1 MFYELFVS
9 LADLFAQ
16 HGYHLYLI
24 GGSSRDFLL
33 KIACFDMDLVT
44 DATPQ
49 KVLEILDGGDTTFI
63 RYGIVKYK
71 YDNLHVDIATFRK
84 ESDYLDYRHPASIQF
99 TTSMQ
104 EDAKRRDFTINAIY
118 IDKYANMY
126 DFYGGLDDL
135 KNGVIKT
142 IGDPYVRFK
151 EDPLRILRCLR
162 FALKTHFT
170 LEEQTENA
178 AHELIYLLDN
188 LNPQKVLEEINKMK
202 KISLDE
208 TSRIIEEYHITFSK

>member
-9 LADLFAQ
+9 LANRFAQ

-49 KVLEILDGGDTTFI
+49 TVLEILDDGDITFI
-63 RYGIVKYK
+63 KYGIVKYK

-84 ESDYLDYRHPASIQF
+84 ESDYLDYRHPATIQF

-118 IDKYANMY
+118 IDKDLNTY
-126 DFYGGLDDL
+126 DFYGGLNDL
-135 KNGVIKT
+135 KSGIIKT

-151 EDPLRILRCLR
+151 EDPLRIFRCLR
-162 FALKTHFT
+162 FALKTHFMLDEKT
-170 LEEQTENA
+170 QNA

-208 TSRIIEEYHITFSK
+208 TERILTEYHITFSK